1 MYYCAYDYLH
11 IFKNIRKN
19 WIAVANQQLTFEK
32 DRVSYIAAWSD
43 IRALYEEDQKLTI
56 RMTKITHTAVYPR
69 PFQRQ
74 SVPPVCQFFN
84 EKAVA
89 ALKTLTNKLKINEG
103 TIAFVQMI
111 VNWFKWWM
119 SKLNIPAS
127 TWEKSFVPLGPFQA
141 AK

>member
-1 MYYCAYDYLH
+1 MYYCVYDYLH
-11 IFKNIRKN
+11 VFKNIRSN
-19 WIAVANQQLTFEK
+19 WIAVVNQQLTFEK
-32 DRVSYIAAWSD
+32 DGVSYIAAWSD

-69 PFQRQ
+69 PLQRQ

-84 EKAVA
+84 KKTVA

-127 TWEKSFVPLGPFQA
+127 T
-141 AK
+141 

>member
-1 MYYCAYDYLH
+1 MYYCVYDYLH
-11 IFKNIRKN
+11 VFKNIRSN
-19 WIAVANQQLTFEK
+19 WIAVVNQQLTFEK
-32 DRVSYIAAWSD
+32 DGVSYIAAWSD
-43 IRALYEEDQKLTI
+43 IRALYEQDQKLTI
-56 RMTKITHTAVYPR
+56 RMTKIIHTAVYPR
-69 PFQRQ
+69 PLQRQ

-84 EKAVA
+84 KKTVA

-127 TWEKSFVPLGPFQA
+127 T
-141 AK
+141 

>member
-1 MYYCAYDYLH
+1 MYYCVYDYLQ
-11 IFKNIRKN
+11 IFKNIRNN
-19 WIAVANQQLTFEK
+19 WIAVVNQQLTFEK
-32 DRVSYIAAWSD
+32 DGVSYIAAWSD

-69 PFQRQ
+69 PLQRQ
-74 SVPPVCQFFN
+74 SVPPLYQFFN
-84 EKAVA
+84 EKTVT
-89 ALKTLTNKLKINEG
+89 ALKTLINKLKINER
-103 TIAFVQMI
+103 TIVFVQMI

-127 TWEKSFVPLGPFQA
+127 TWVKSSVPPGPFQA